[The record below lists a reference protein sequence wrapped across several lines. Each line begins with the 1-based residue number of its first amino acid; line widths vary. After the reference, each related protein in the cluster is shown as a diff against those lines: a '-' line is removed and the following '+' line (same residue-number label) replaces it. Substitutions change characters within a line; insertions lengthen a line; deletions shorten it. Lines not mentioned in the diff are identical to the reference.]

1 LVPWRLVAFAFLGKR
16 KSFEIVIAML
26 QLRLLGRFDLRRDDG
41 TAVSLPG
48 RQSMAVLA
56 CLGLA
61 DDFIVA
67 RERLA
72 ELVWA
77 GRGAEQA
84 NGSLRQELVRLR
96 RTIGEEVLP
105 GAGTTSQPVRLD
117 VTDVDIDVVRFRG
130 AAAAP
135 GGGAEAIAL
144 YSTSR
149 DGR

>member
-1 LVPWRLVAFAFLGKR
+1 
-16 KSFEIVIAML
+16 
-26 QLRLLGRFDLRRDDG
+26 
-41 TAVSLPG
+41 
-48 RQSMAVLA
+48 
-56 CLGLA
+56 
-61 DDFIVA
+61 
-67 RERLA
+67 
-72 ELVWA
+72 
-77 GRGAEQA
+77 
-84 NGSLRQELVRLR
+84 
-96 RTIGEEVLP
+96 LP

>member
-1 LVPWRLVAFAFLGKR
+1 
-16 KSFEIVIAML
+16 ML

-41 TAVSLPG
+41 IAVSLPG

-84 NGSLRQELVRLR
+84 NGSL
-96 RTIGEEVLP
+96 
-105 GAGTTSQPVRLD
+105 
-117 VTDVDIDVVRFRG
+117 
-130 AAAAP
+130 
-135 GGGAEAIAL
+135 
-144 YSTSR
+144 
-149 DGR
+149 